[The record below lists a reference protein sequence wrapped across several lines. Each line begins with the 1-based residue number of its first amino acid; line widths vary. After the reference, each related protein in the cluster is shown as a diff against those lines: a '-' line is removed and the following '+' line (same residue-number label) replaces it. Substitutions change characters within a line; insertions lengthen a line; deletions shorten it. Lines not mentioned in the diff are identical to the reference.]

1 MMKKNNL
8 DEMQEQKLLKIE
20 HTGCWIAYWGLVISI
35 IVQGIIGSELIGN
48 IAGELCILFVLSIYL
63 TVACIR
69 NGIWDRKFKPTL
81 KTNLSLSLLAG
92 SAAGLVRFIISYRTY
107 HKLIGSIATFVFV
120 MLFTTI
126 LCLALLSLSTLFYKK
141 RKKTLENESDRDEAD
156 I

>member
-1 MMKKNNL
+1 MKKNNL

-35 IVQGIIGSELIGN
+35 IVQGIIGSELTGN
-48 IAGELCILFVLSIYL
+48 IVGELCVLFVLSIYL
-63 TVACIR
+63 AVASIR

-92 SAAGLVRFIISYRTY
+92 SAAGLVRFIISYQTY
-107 HKLIGSIATFVFV
+107 HKLVGSIATFVFV
-120 MLFTTI
+120 MLFTFI
-126 LCLALLSLSTLFYKK
+126 LCLVMLSLSTLFYKK